1 MSGAKQSINIAFDI
15 MGSDF
20 APINEIKGA
29 IEFFQEHQEKNI
41 KLFLVGKID
50 LISAEIE
57 KNPTIKNF
65 DYEIVNASQVITME
79 DEATAGVKSK
89 KDSSISVGLDLLKE
103 KKVNAFV
110 SAGNTGAMLST
121 STLKLGRIKG
131 VSRPTIGS
139 FFPTLKDNPTLLLDV
154 GANSEVKPIFL
165 YEFAVMG
172 QIYLS
177 EMYGIKNPTIGLLN
191 IGEEEK
197 KGTEVVQEAHKLLSN
212 SKLNFIG
219 NIEGRDI
226 FPGAADIVVCDGFVG
241 NILLKF
247 AESFMGFFKETLKRY
262 ANESTLKKI
271 KVGMMAPTIKDVF
284 RGFDYQD
291 HGGVPLLGVNGVV
304 VIGHGKSSPKALKN
318 MLNTA
323 LITYTK
329 EINKKIEI
337 SLQSS

>member
-20 APINEIKGA
+20 APVNEIKGA
-29 IEFFQEHQEKNI
+29 LEFFEEHKEKNI
-41 KLFLVGKID
+41 KLFFVGKEEI
-50 LISAEIE
+50 IKSEIE
-57 KNPTIKNF
+57 KNPSIKNF
-65 DYEIVNASQVITME
+65 NYEIVNATQVITME
-79 DEATAGVKSK
+79 DDATAGVKSK
-89 KDSSISVGLDLLKE
+89 KDSSISIGLDLVKE
-103 KKVNAFV
+103 GKANAFV

-139 FFPTLKDNPTLLLDV
+139 FFPTLKDNPTLILDV
-154 GANSEVKPIFL
+154 GANSEVKPKYL

-177 EMYGIKNPTIGLLN
+177 EMYGIKNPSIGLLN

-197 KGTEVVQEAHKLLSN
+197 KGTEIVQEAYQLLSK

-241 NILLKF
+241 NIILKF

-262 ANESTLKKI
+262 ADESTFKKL

>member
-1 MSGAKQSINIAFDI
+1 MSGANQSINIAFDV
-15 MGSDF
+15 MGGDF
-20 APINEIKGA
+20 APENEIKGA
-29 IEFFQEHQEKNI
+29 LEFLQENSEKNV
-41 KLFLVGKID
+41 KLLLVGNEEVIRK
-50 LISAEIE
+50 EIN
-57 KNPTIKNF
+57 KNPTINKF
-65 DYEIVNASQVITME
+65 DFEIVHASQVISMG
-79 DEATAGVKSK
+79 DDASVALKSK
-89 KDSSISVGLDLLKE
+89 KDSSISVGLDLVKDN
-103 KKVNAFV
+103 KAVAFV

-139 FFPTLKDNPTLLLDV
+139 FFPTLNDYPTLILDV
-154 GANSEVKPIFL
+154 GANSEVKPKYL

-177 EMYGIKNPTIGLLN
+177 EMYNIKSPKVGLLN
-191 IGEEEK
+191 IGEEAK
-197 KGTEVVQEAHKLLSN
+197 KGTEIVQEAHKLLSA

-226 FPGAADIVVCDGFVG
+226 FPGVADIVVCDGFVG
-241 NILLKF
+241 NIVLKF
-247 AESFMGFFKETLKRY
+247 AESFIGFFKETLKKY
-262 ANESTLKKI
+262 AQKSTFNKL
-271 KVGMMAPTIKDVF
+271 KVGLMVPTVKEIF

-318 MLNTA
+318 MLNIA
-323 LITYTK
+323 LITYNK
-329 EINKKIEI
+329 EINKKIEN

>member
-1 MSGAKQSINIAFDI
+1 MSGAKQNINIAIDI

-20 APINEIKGA
+20 APESEIVGALEFLNENKD
-29 IEFFQEHQEKNI
+29 KSI
-41 KLFLVGKID
+41 KLFFVGEEE
-50 LISAEIE
+50 LIKSEIE
-57 KNPTIKNF
+57 KHPSIKNF
-65 DYEIVNASQVITME
+65 KFEIVNATQVITMG
-79 DEATAGVKSK
+79 DDATAGVKSK
-89 KDSSISVGLDLLKE
+89 KNSSISIGLDLLKDS
-103 KKVNAFV
+103 KVNAFI
-110 SAGNTGAMLST
+110 SAGNTGAILST

-139 FFPTLKDNPTLLLDV
+139 FFPTLKENPTLLLDV
-154 GANSEVKPIFL
+154 GANSEVKPQFL

-172 QIYLS
+172 QVYLS
-177 EMYGIKNPTIGLLN
+177 EMYNIKNPSIGLLN

-197 KGTEVVQEAHKLLSN
+197 KGTETVQEAYKLLKESN
-212 SKLNFIG
+212 LNFIG
-219 NIEGRDI
+219 NVEGRDI

-241 NILLKF
+241 NIVLKF
-247 AESFMGFFKETLKRY
+247 AESFMGFFKETLKIY
-262 ANESTLKKI
+262 ANQSPLKKI
-271 KVGMMAPTIKDVF
+271 KVGLMAPTIKDVF

-304 VIGHGKSSPKALKN
+304 IIGHGKSSPKAIKN
-318 MLNTA
+318 MLYTA

>member
-1 MSGAKQSINIAFDI
+1 MSGANQSINIAFDI

-20 APINEIKGA
+20 SPVNEIEGA
-29 IEFFQEHQEKNI
+29 LEFFKEHSKENI
-41 KLFLVGKID
+41 KLFFVGKEDVIR
-50 LISAEIE
+50 SEIE
-57 KNPTIKNF
+57 KYPKIKDYNF
-65 DYEIVNASQVITME
+65 EIVNAPQVITMN
-79 DEATAGVKSK
+79 DDASVALKSK
-89 KDSSISVGLDLLKE
+89 KDSSISIGLDLVKE
-103 KKVNAFV
+103 KKAVAFV

-121 STLKLGRIKG
+121 STLKLGRING

-139 FFPTLKDNPTLLLDV
+139 FFPTLKDNPTLILDV
-154 GANSEVKPIFL
+154 GANSEVKPKYL

-177 EMYGIKNPTIGLLN
+177 EMYNIKNPTIGLLN

-197 KGTEVVQEAHKLLSN
+197 KGTEIVREAHKLLSDSN
-212 SKLNFIG
+212 LNFIG

-226 FPGAADIVVCDGFVG
+226 FPGVADIVVCDGFVG
-241 NILLKF
+241 NIILKF
-247 AESFMGFFKETLKRY
+247 AESFMGFFKETLKKY
-262 ANESTLKKI
+262 ASQNTFNKI
-271 KVGMMAPTIKDVF
+271 KVGLMVPTIKDVF

-323 LITYTK
+323 LITYSR
-329 EINKKIEI
+329 EINLKIEN
-337 SLQSS
+337 SLQST